1 MPMLLVGVNHKTAP
15 LAIRERFALSDEQ
28 GDRLLERLVEYIP
41 HGVVLATCNRTE
53 IYTTV
58 HNAQVAESHLQRF
71 LADWTGIPMERLA
84 EYLYTHEQWS
94 SLDHLFRVACGLD
107 SMILG
112 EEQILGQ
119 VRSAME
125 RSEARGA
132 LDSVLGAAFR
142 QAVRTGRKVRSQTAI
157 SRNAVSVSS
166 VAVQLAKSVFGDLAP
181 LNVLVISAGEAG
193 KIATNTLMGQGVRQL
208 HVTNRN
214 RSRAEALAQRVN
226 GSALPFEQI
235 DAGLEASDFII
246 TSTGA
251 ADHILTLDRVEQAM
265 AWRPQRPLLI
275 VDIAVPRDV
284 EPAVASI
291 PGVSLYNIDDVQA
304 FAERNLALRA
314 QEVEKAEAIVA
325 AEVGKY
331 QAWWRS
337 QEVVP
342 TIAALRHRAEVIRED
357 EVLKTLRRMPDLS
370 PQEHERITAMSKAIV
385 SKLLHDPLVYLK
397 ERRNGSPSLEAVR
410 ELFGLADD
418 GPDRVAPP
426 GYKAR

>member
-1 MPMLLVGVNHKTAP
+1 MEH
-15 LAIRERFALSDEQ
+15 LA
-28 GDRLLERLVEYIP
+28 G
-41 HGVVLATCNRTE
+41 
-53 IYTTV
+53 
-58 HNAQVAESHLQRF
+58 
-71 LADWTGIPMERLA
+71 
-84 EYLYTHEQWS
+84 YLYTKEQWS

-214 RSRAEALAQRVN
+214 QSRAEALAQRVN

-314 QEVEKAEAIVA
+314 QEAEKAEAIVA